1 MGSSRMSKLWPQYFF
16 TASFLKELDK
26 ECTRRETAGEKLG
39 VLNRFLSFLEEAS
52 GKIFVDIDKLEI
64 GESRR
69 LRSWFTE
76 SDQRLGPY
84 IRSDGIQG
92 RVKDIELEATALFD
106 TSFTGS
112 FSSNQIDA
120 MMRTVH
126 KPIFNMELLKSKWD
140 FLSGW
145 TFPVITGGKSLN
157 WMELLSKYILPSSQ
171 ILICDPYI
179 AGTAKTVDMNLLPI
193 LKACRSISK
202 SLPQIIIISKKPSRF
217 DLKQYL
223 KKELG
228 DIDNIVIILLPSW
241 DESYK
246 EHDRRILTDQLFLN
260 IPSGLDLLNDRAK
273 VRLNKSTEIALRS
286 IYTGN
291 PTQVEAIIKTKTRLQ
306 QLIDYHTSEMNQV

>member
-1 MGSSRMSKLWPQYFF
+1 MSRIWPEYFF
-16 TASFLKELDK
+16 TASFLKELDG
-26 ECTRRETAGEKLG
+26 ECTRREETGEKLG
-39 VLNRFLSFLEEAS
+39 VLNRFLSFLEEAR
-52 GKIFVDIDKLEI
+52 GKIFIDTDKLEI

-76 SDQRLGPY
+76 TDQRLGPY
-84 IRSDGIQG
+84 IRSAEPQE
-92 RVKDIELEATALFD
+92 RVKDILDGIALFD

-145 TFPVITGGKSLN
+145 TFPEITGGRSLN
-157 WMELLSKYILPSSQ
+157 WLELLSKYILPSSQ

-179 AGTAKTVDMNLLPI
+179 AGTENNVDMNLLPI

-202 SLPQIIIISKKPSRF
+202 SQPKILIISKEAARF

-228 DIDNIVIILLPSW
+228 DLGNIEIILLPSW

-260 IPSGLDLLNDRAK
+260 IPGGLDLLNQRGK
-273 VRLNKSTEIALRS
+273 VGLNKSTEIALRS

-291 PTQVEAIIKTKTRLQ
+291 PAQVQAIIKTKARLHR
-306 QLIDYHTSEMNQV
+306 LIDYHTPETNQV